1 MSECEAGC
9 LKVTGGEVKHDK
21 NCVFYPESYTKIR
34 DNLEQQ
40 LKDCQ
45 SELENMTYRA
55 KDYYDM
61 IMKIPEKELQKHG
74 IIVITTGETL
84 KGELNNDTINSKRF
98 HECGN

>member
-1 MSECEAGC
+1 MSKFTNAELAR
-9 LKVTGGEVKHDK
+9 LVKQGLD
-21 NCVFYPESYTKIR
+21 FADMYLEQ
-34 DNLEQQ
+34 EQQ

-45 SELENMTYRA
+45 AELEDMTYRA